1 MRGLLPAAAQPG
13 QGCIWK
19 TGFLGVGEPCGLIKI
34 INIINI
40 IHYGIVTL
48 RFAPI
53 SDEEYMHI
61 SLETWR
67 SRRRGARGAGGLG
80 GAREEETA
88 EEEDTVPSSVLQ

>member
-1 MRGLLPAAAQPG
+1 M
-13 QGCIWK
+13 
-19 TGFLGVGEPCGLIKI
+19 IKI

-88 EEEDTVPSSVLQ
+88 EEEQLQQQHEQRDAGEDGLARVSVGFG